1 MPMKSSPTHVANK
14 NGLYD
19 VLPEH
24 IGEWDE
30 VRGIIE
36 KELQKKSFHKIH
48 LAPFESKDL
57 FSEDL
62 LEALKVKSNDEL
74 VTVEIQ
80 NKAMVA
86 NAPGPVSLIR
96 AALEH
101 KLVGSNMPLR
111 LYSVCDLIQEDDRKN
126 ILIKSEIIG
135 DTEPVRDAESILSAY
150 QVLQSLG
157 YENLVVQVNS
167 VGTSECRVKYLD
179 VVSEAVGD
187 RYRNVME
194 AYRHDPIELFT
205 YLTELDKEYQIEIPQ
220 LIDHLSDTCQ
230 DNFRVILEFLDVL
243 DIPYLFNPSL
253 KASKG
258 HFDQT
263 YFEVFSQDYPDKVLV
278 RGGRHD
284 RVAKALSNGVAVE
297 GAVGMDFDIGNILST
312 YKKTQEEV
320 YQKPSVFIA
329 SIGLE
334 SQKSA
339 LKVLSMMHDEAIP
352 VHEAF
357 YEPSLRTQ
365 LQMARDKEVK
375 LILIIGKK
383 EAIEDSVILR
393 DRLSDNQETVS
404 MDKFLFVLKQRL
416 FEEAD

>member
-1 MPMKSSPTHVANK
+1 MSMKSSPTHVANK

-24 IGEWDE
+24 VGIWDE
-30 VRGIIE
+30 VRTVIE
-36 KELQKKSFHKIH
+36 QELGKKSFHKIH
-48 LAPFESKDL
+48 LAPFESKEL

-62 LEALKVKSNDEL
+62 LEALKVKSEKEL
-74 VTVEIQ
+74 VTLQIQ
-80 NKAMVA
+80 QKEMVA
-86 NAPGPVSLIR
+86 NPPGPVSLIR

-101 KLVGSNMPLR
+101 KLVGSQVPLK
-111 LYSVCDLIQEDDRKN
+111 LYSVCDLIQEGDRKN

-135 DTEPVRDAESILSAY
+135 DTEPVRDAEAILSAY
-150 QVLQSLG
+150 QVLQRLG

-167 VGTSECRVKYLD
+167 VGTAACRSTYLD
-179 VVSEAVGD
+179 VVSEAVGE
-187 RYRNVME
+187 RYRNVLE

-205 YLTELDKEYQIEIPQ
+205 YLSELDKEYQIEIPQ

-253 KASKG
+253 KASVG

-297 GAVGMDFDIGNILST
+297 GAVGMDFDIGNILVT
-312 YKKTQEEV
+312 YQKTQEEV

-339 LKVLSMMHDEAIP
+339 LKVLSMMHEQSIP
-352 VHEAF
+352 VYEAF
-357 YEPSLRTQ
+357 YEPSLRAQ
-365 LQMARDKEVK
+365 LQLARDKEVK

-383 EAIEDSVILR
+383 EAIEDSIILR
-393 DRLSDNQETVS
+393 DRLSDNQETVA
-404 MDKFLFVLKQRL
+404 MERFPYVLRQRL